1 MTRPLK
7 VKRSKAQKEQLNSV
21 RHGQLH
27 AVPVSKPVSEPVSEL
42 QVTQVALSSTEEQ
55 LVKTL
60 DQLHIAEE
68 KTTDLYGTLRVER
81 RKLQRTVASKKK
93 LEKHIKLLQ
102 SVELPNAKGDAARAI
117 QLLEQTRSENGHL
130 QLKLSQLMDRCANAA
145 TQNEAKHSEF
155 RSKLA
160 ASQKEK
166 SKLQKCYNRFPEIK
180 SKAVKRA
187 RDDANKENRT
197 HSLLHKGTYSAESR
211 HLARLLTKAG
221 CSREYVGS
229 VIQAVC
235 QSAGI
240 TVKGKMSRR
249 TVSRAILEGGIA
261 AKIQL
266 GYEVTQAKGIT

>member
-1 MTRPLK
+1 M
-7 VKRSKAQKEQLNSV
+7 Q
-21 RHGQLH
+21 H
-27 AVPVSKPVSEPVSEL
+27 
-42 QVTQVALSSTEEQ
+42 
-55 LVKTL
+55 
-60 DQLHIAEE
+60 
-68 KTTDLYGTLRVER
+68 
-81 RKLQRTVASKKK
+81 
-93 LEKHIKLLQ
+93 
-102 SVELPNAKGDAARAI
+102 
-117 QLLEQTRSENGHL
+117 
-130 QLKLSQLMDRCANAA
+130 KLSQLMDRCANAA

-211 HLARLLTKAG
+211 HLACLLTKAG
-221 CSREYVGS
+221 CSCEYVGS

-240 TVKGKMSRR
+240 TVKGKMSH
-249 TVSRAILEGGIA
+249 
-261 AKIQL
+261 
-266 GYEVTQAKGIT
+266 